1 MTLRT
6 EKLFIKYNDRIK
18 FLLAK
23 TAKEEVI
30 AKEIVVVSAAGQL
43 YRAILDNM
51 DNGFE
56 ITYARWISWVEEF
69 LKDPKVLALDPDNYL
84 LNVANK
90 IMRCP
95 ELLKYYNTYF
105 KYKLGSDVSQ
115 LREYVGRVERFV
127 NRV

>member
-6 EKLFIKYNDRIK
+6 EKLFIKYNDRIN
-18 FLLAK
+18 FLLAR
-23 TAKEEVI
+23 TAKEKVSTLEMI
-30 AKEIVVVSAAGQL
+30 VVSAAGKL
-43 YRAILDNM
+43 YSSILDNM
-51 DNGFE
+51 DNGIE
-56 ITYARWISWVEEF
+56 VTYELWLNWIEEF
-69 LKDPKVLALDPDNYL
+69 LKSPKVLEIDPDNNL
-84 LNVANK
+84 LNMANK